1 VSTRVSIADAG
12 EDTALR
18 LDGTPLRMADEPS
31 IPAVDKGREA
41 AHARRPLFLRWA
53 VFQSAVLTLLVAAA
67 LAYGDRLHGAS
78 LIMVP
83 LILLVLAGASGYAGY
98 LAWQFDGGASPNGG
112 LRHLWFAAGVCQL
125 LGLLG
130 TVAGFYT
137 MFNGPTADGSGAP
150 GGSDLATRV
159 TQGAG
164 VALSA
169 TFIGILSSIV
179 ILVEHHVL
187 DRET

>member
-1 VSTRVSIADAG
+1 MASDTSTA
-12 EDTALR
+12 
-18 LDGTPLRMADEPS
+18 
-31 IPAVDKGREA
+31 PAASR
-41 AHARRPLFLRWA
+41 HQLFLRWV

-67 LAYGDRLHGAS
+67 LAYGNRLHGAS
-78 LIMVP
+78 LVMVP
-83 LILLVLAGASGYAGY
+83 LILVVLAGASGYAGR
-98 LAWQFDGGASPNGG
+98 LAWQFDEGISPNGG

-137 MFNGPTADGSGAP
+137 MFNGSSSGGQ

-159 TQGAG
+159 TQGAS

-187 DRET
+187 DREK